1 MPSNIELIILSY
13 VLVIMGSVALGWTL
27 VDWVQ
32 RFQKAEARAK
42 KNE

>member
-32 RFQKAEARAK
+32 RLQRAEVRTRK
-42 KNE
+42 KE

>member
-1 MPSNIELIILSY
+1 MPSNNELIILSY

-32 RFQKAEARAK
+32 GFQNAEARAK
-42 KNE
+42 KKE

>member
-1 MPSNIELIILSY
+1 MPSNIDLIILSY

-32 RFQKAEARAK
+32 KFQKAEARAEK
-42 KNE
+42 KE